1 MKTTKDLKRFQPD
14 PLFLEQLQ
22 VNLRENK
29 KKSPFHYG
37 SIISLAAS
45 IALLLWFFPAQIEKS
60 SNEKVEFQN
69 MNYLQEN
76 FEPTEENLEI
86 LSENIPLE
94 TEEIILE
101 DELIDEIKTM
111 Y

>member
-1 MKTTKDLKRFQPD
+1 MKTNKDLKRFQPD
-14 PLFLEQLQ
+14 LLFLEQLQ

-29 KKSPFHYG
+29 KKSPFYYG

-45 IALLLWFFPAQIEKS
+45 ITLLLWFFPAQDEKLNS
-60 SNEKVEFQN
+60 EKLENQYLNF
-69 MNYLQEN
+69 LQEN

-94 TEEIILE
+94 NEEIILE

>member
-29 KKSPFHYG
+29 KKSPHLYG

-45 IALLLWFFPAQIEKS
+45 IALLLWFFPAQVEKS
-60 SNEKVEFQN
+60 SSEKVENQN